1 MPDLAH
7 NIDKLLNFVQSRKDP
22 NVSFKIP
29 PISTT
34 QVVSYLMKISPRKAS
49 GIDNISARFLK
60 IAASVITPSV
70 ARLINYSFQV
80 GVFPNHWKTAK
91 VTPLHK
97 VGTLMMHPIFVQ
109 SQFYLCCPR

>member
-1 MPDLAH
+1 
-7 NIDKLLNFVQSRKDP
+7 
-22 NVSFKIP
+22 
-29 PISTT
+29 
-34 QVVSYLMKISPRKAS
+34 MKISPRKAS

-60 IAASVITPSV
+60 IAASVIAPSV

-97 VGTLMMHPIFVQ
+97 GGDLDDASNFRPISVLPVLSKVINNRFKD
-109 SQFYLCCPR
+109 FTYF